1 MEIKINIDES
11 RFQEVLEKELE
22 AFSKD
27 EIHEILA
34 EAMKEYLN
42 KENILENYLNK
53 CEVDRWGSIV
63 KGTSVMEKLINNVDL
78 SDVLAEPKEK
88 IKEIIT
94 RDDIL
99 KSTAIE
105 LLAGI
110 FKDRYRSA
118 MLDYNFI
125 NEVSSLVAQNLSN
138 RNGK

>member
-22 AFSKD
+22 AFTQEELHS
-27 EIHEILA
+27 ILA
-34 EAMKEYLN
+34 GAMKEYLS

-53 CEVDRWGSIV
+53 CEVDRWGAIV
-63 KGTSVMEKLINNVDL
+63 KGTSVMDKLINNVDL

-138 RNGK
+138 RNG